1 MVDVIF
7 NFSFEY
13 KINDLLNKGLL
24 TNVLKSVDFCQIFL
38 CATDSN
44 AFALF
49 LYLFTQF
56 VFYYTRSSFGE
67 EVISQ
72 YLCILWNRNLHQTY
86 PLTKK
91 KLITSSI
98 LSRDLITI
106 YKPETKR
113 RPDFVSHVSHALLIL
128 KFSRHVGVTHKS
140 QQWRYHCGDTHYQ
153 PKRKMQYWLKT
164 FWI

>member
-1 MVDVIF
+1 MLFSIF
-7 NFSFEY
+7 PSNTRLMISST
-13 KINDLLNKGLL
+13 KASLL
-24 TNVLKSVDFCQIFL
+24 TSWKASIFVRYFYVLPIVTRLPCFYTSSRSLFFIIQE
-38 CATDSN
+38 A
-44 AFALF
+44 ALGRRR
-49 LYLFTQF
+49 YLNIYAYYEIET
-56 VFYYTRSSFGE
+56 YTRH
-67 EVISQ
+67 IPWQ
-72 YLCILWNRNLHQTY
+72 
-86 PLTKK
+86 KK

-128 KFSRHVGVTHKS
+128 KFSRHVRVTHKS